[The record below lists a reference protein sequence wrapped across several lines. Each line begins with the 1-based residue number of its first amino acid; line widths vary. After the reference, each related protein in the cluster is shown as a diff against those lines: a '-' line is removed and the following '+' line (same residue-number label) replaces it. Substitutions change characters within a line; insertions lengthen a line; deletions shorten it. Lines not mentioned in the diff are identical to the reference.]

1 MDKKALIIGAGLG
14 GLATALRLER
24 DGYKVEMLDMYHQ
37 PGGRLNQLKKDGFT
51 FDMAPTFFSMSY
63 EFDAL
68 AAYCNIEKPFEWI
81 PLDPLYKVNFL
92 GSDDFY
98 TIYKDIPKLHEQFY
112 NIEPNFAIKMRRY
125 LNRSGRLFHDIEKT
139 IIKKN
144 HTSLMQY
151 IGSLTKLPPRHIP
164 KLLRTMWNDMDRYF
178 DSYEAKVIFSL
189 VAFFLG
195 NTPFD
200 TPSVY
205 SILTY
210 TELEHDGYHN
220 VKGGMYRIV
229 EGLVKVLK
237 EKNIA
242 IKANTRITDFV
253 EEHGKVKAFF
263 DEQGNRYEADL
274 FVVNADAASFRGN
287 VLKRPGF
294 TEQKLK
300 RMQWTLAPY
309 TMYLGV
315 KGNISALDHHNYFLG
330 NDFKT
335 YSAGIFKN
343 KIKLDKPYY
352 YVNVPSRLNK
362 DHAPDGCESI
372 FILCPAPDL
381 RYKPAWDDREVL
393 ADTIIQDLSART
405 GFDINKN
412 LVSKTIYDP
421 YNWSKMFDLYKGNGL
436 GLAHNIMQVG
446 YLRPK
451 NKDEKYNNL
460 FYVGSSTVP
469 GTGLPMALISSELVT
484 KRINE
489 TFGVI
494 HEE

>member
-1 MDKKALIIGAGLG
+1 MDKQALVIGAGLG
-14 GLATALRLER
+14 GLSTALRLVR
-24 DGYKVEMLDMYHQ
+24 DGYQVSIIDMFHQ

-68 AAYCNIEKPFEWI
+68 AAYCNIKRPFEWI
-81 PLDPLYKVNFL
+81 PLDPLYQVNFR
-92 GSDDFY
+92 GNDQFY
-98 TIYKDIPKLHEQFY
+98 TIYKDISRLHEQFH
-112 NIEPNFAIKMRRY
+112 NVEPDFALKLRRY
-125 LNRSGRLFHDIEKT
+125 LDSSGKLFHDIERT

-144 HTSLMQY
+144 HYSLAGYLASMA
-151 IGSLTKLPPRHIP
+151 KLPPKHIP
-164 KLLRTMWNDMDRYF
+164 KLIRTMWSDMNRHF
-178 DSYEAKVIFSL
+178 SSYEAKVIFSL

-200 TPSVY
+200 TSSIY

-210 TELEHDGYHN
+210 TELVHDGYHN
-220 VKGGMYRIV
+220 VKGGMYKIV
-229 EGLVKVLK
+229 EGLVEELK
-237 EKNIA
+237 KKNVS
-242 IKANTRITDFV
+242 IKSSVRITNYV
-253 EEHGKVKAFF
+253 EEHGKIKAFI
-263 DEQGNRYEADL
+263 DDKGTRHEADL
-274 FVVNADAASFRGN
+274 FVVNADAASFRGQVMGRKKYN
-287 VLKRPGF
+287 EKNL
-294 TEQKLK
+294 Q

-315 KGNISALDHHNYFLG
+315 KGKINALDHHNYFLG

-343 KIKLDKPYY
+343 KVKLDKPYY
-352 YVNVPSRLNK
+352 YVNVPSRFNEG
-362 DHAPDGCESI
+362 HAPEGSEAV
-372 FILCPAPDL
+372 FVLCPVPDL
-381 RYKPAWDDREVL
+381 RFKPCWDDREIL
-393 ADTIIQDLSART
+393 GDTIIQDLSSRT
-405 GFDINKN
+405 GYDIDKN
-412 LVSKTIYDP
+412 IVSKTIYDP
-421 YNWSKMFDLYKGNGL
+421 SHWGSMMGLYKGNGL
-436 GLAHNIMQVG
+436 GLAHNIRQVG
-446 YLRPK
+446 YFRPK
-451 NKDEKYNNL
+451 NKDEVYNNL